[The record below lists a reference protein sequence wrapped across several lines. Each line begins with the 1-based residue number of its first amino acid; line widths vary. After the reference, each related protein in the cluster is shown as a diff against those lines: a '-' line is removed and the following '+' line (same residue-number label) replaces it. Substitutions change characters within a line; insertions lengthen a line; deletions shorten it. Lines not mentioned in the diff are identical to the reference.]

1 MTHMDQLREDL
12 AYVRAAADKSEGVP
26 CRSIYLL
33 WAAIVLCGFTL
44 VDFATNP
51 RWINLYWLI
60 ASPAGFAISL
70 WIGVRAGLNAG
81 QADRR
86 QGIRIM
92 SHWLAFMVAG
102 LLGVLLAAGGHLNG
116 QGIGSLWVLLLALT
130 YFLAGLHFDRRLLP
144 VGILVGL
151 CYPVTIFVA
160 GYGWTVSGIVVAA
173 ALTLQAFLG
182 SRTQDASI

>member
-1 MTHMDQLREDL
+1 MTNIEKLREDL
-12 AYVRAAADKSEGVP
+12 AYVRAVADRSDGVP
-26 CRSIYLL
+26 VRSIYLL

-51 RWINLYWLI
+51 RWTNLYWLI
-60 ASPAGFAISL
+60 APPTGFAISL
-70 WIGVRAGLNAG
+70 WIGVRVSLNAG

-92 SHWLAFMVAG
+92 SHWLAFMVTG
-102 LLGVLLAAGGHLNG
+102 LLGGLLVAGGHLNG

-130 YFLAGLHFDRRLLP
+130 YFYAGLHFDRRLLP

-160 GYGWTVSGIVVAA
+160 GYGWTISGIVIAA
-173 ALTLQAFLG
+173 ALAAQAFLG
-182 SRTQDASI
+182 SRKQNASI